1 MYHGMPGT
9 DFQCRCSMVMWDPE
23 IDGKYEVKEAET
35 QKQIENSGNGGKE
48 PPKNKPTAQGG
59 EDDANRKRI
68 NAKVERL
75 KQSYT
80 EPSKKRNRLDETL
93 CAARILTTLN
103 AAKQRQPNEDF
114 VEINKQLYVARN
126 RIVESEKSS
135 NAREIFEK
143 ELKTAQ
149 ALVNANNAVA
159 MLSEAWNGNGN
170 KRPDAYV
177 NGISCDFKKVESLK
191 KLGRNFRNGLK
202 QADSVAID
210 FYNKEYRLIDVLKEF
225 RLSIKRIDKNLNKT
239 NLHLIFNGVYYC
251 FALSEIK

>member
-1 MYHGMPGT
+1 M
-9 DFQCRCSMVMWDPE
+9 
-23 IDGKYEVKEAET
+23 
-35 QKQIENSGNGGKE
+35 
-48 PPKNKPTAQGG
+48 
-59 EDDANRKRI
+59 
-68 NAKVERL
+68 
-75 KQSYT
+75 
-80 EPSKKRNRLDETL
+80 
-93 CAARILTTLN
+93 TTLN

-159 MLSEAWNGNGN
+159 MLSEAWNGN

-191 KLGRNFRNGLK
+191 NW
-202 QADSVAID
+202 
-210 FYNKEYRLIDVLKEF
+210 DVILETG
-225 RLSIKRIDKNLNKT
+225 LNKLT
-239 NLHLIFNGVYYC
+239 QLQ
-251 FALSEIK
+251 